1 MLPLIKSGVSELRDG
16 NMMGATFSKAKAK
29 AQGKG
34 KGTPLVFTWKECA
47 FEAVSV
53 KAESMRLQK
62 QEHSFTWT
70 HQRVNS

>member
-1 MLPLIKSGVSELRDG
+1 MLPLIKFGVSELRDG

-29 AQGKG
+29 VQG

-47 FEAVSV
+47 VEAVSV